1 MAGLDIWNRGDF
13 MLWGREKGFTVTE
26 MREME
31 NALRNSV
38 LYSLKL
44 TADDNELSDKLGLKV
59 EYVMN
64 MSDDNEAELLP
75 IDDNNYYGLIR
86 MRKELKKYKFVYIH
100 EIIHYIFDVGYGN
113 KVTECFSRKKK
124 GKTNS
129 HEEQRTN
136 YMTAAYIMPSAQ
148 IAGELYKYDHS
159 VPKMDELAFI
169 RTLQARYQQ
178 SETAVIRRIREV
190 RKLIKSGESY
200 TA

>member
-1 MAGLDIWNRGDF
+1 

-44 TADDNELSDKLGLKV
+44 TA
-59 EYVMN
+59 
-64 MSDDNEAELLP
+64 DDNEAELLP

-148 IAGELYKYDHS
+148 IAGEL
-159 VPKMDELAFI
+159 L
-169 RTLQARYQQ
+169 
-178 SETAVIRRIREV
+178 
-190 RKLIKSGESY
+190 
-200 TA
+200 

>member
-44 TADDNELSDKLGLKV
+44 TA
-59 EYVMN
+59 
-64 MSDDNEAELLP
+64 DDNEAELLP

-113 KVTECFSRKKK
+113 KVTECFSRKKR

-148 IAGELYKYDHS
+148 IAGEL
-159 VPKMDELAFI
+159 L
-169 RTLQARYQQ
+169 
-178 SETAVIRRIREV
+178 
-190 RKLIKSGESY
+190 
-200 TA
+200 

>member
-148 IAGELYKYDHS
+148 IAGEL
-159 VPKMDELAFI
+159 L
-169 RTLQARYQQ
+169 
-178 SETAVIRRIREV
+178 
-190 RKLIKSGESY
+190 
-200 TA
+200 